1 MPKKITTPCPPQ
13 RVDSASLTRKQL
25 SMSCQLFITHTS
37 PEGEIA
43 RSVCICSPP
52 PTYPPGG
59 EIWSPVLNP
68 GGQFS
73 VRTPQSCVIGLLGIA
88 KLEIQTLSLPSTTTA
103 QGPGRPP
110 PVNGEPGYC
119 VPSGRKSVTLPSLPF
134 CLDMVVVRYS
144 VADSN
149 PATFRRAA
157 MSTRRAMPSSPS
169 PNRLVTQTLPWLS
182 MLRPL
187 LTNPVLKFSALL
199 GFAAGKRVTLSLAF
213 ETQIRRHAR
222 TSLDEGGRGG
232 ARYRTDRGAAL
243 GGGRRTPR
251 CPNRSA
257 RALSPRHARPLR
269 GRAGA
274 RCRRHTLTAPS
285 PSRQSG
291 RRMSHGIYRRRFHH
305 GVTWYIRFTFQG
317 REVKER
323 VGREGDG
330 ITRRLAT
337 DALKARLGDI
347 ARGRFRLPKARGP
360 VLVREVIARYRTYAE
375 AHHRGYRSTRYFLA
389 QLDAAFGTL
398 RLTIGR
404 ASCRERGET
413 VERAAS
419 R

>member
-1 MPKKITTPCPPQ
+1 MVLTNCTNQPVARRGFAATVIAELPKGQGSYGCRAGPICGARTGLAMPKKITTPWPPQ

-119 VPSGRKSVTLPSLPF
+119 VPSGRKSVTLPSLPS

-149 PATFRRAA
+149 PATFRCVA

-169 PNRLVTQTLPWLS
+169 PNRLVTHTLPWLS
-182 MLRPL
+182 TLRPL
-187 LTNPVLKFSALL
+187 FTNPVLKFSVLL
-199 GFAAGKRVTLSLAF
+199 GSAAGKRVTLSLAF
-213 ETQIRRHAR
+213 ETQIR
-222 TSLDEGGRGG
+222 
-232 ARYRTDRGAAL
+232 
-243 GGGRRTPR
+243 
-251 CPNRSA
+251 
-257 RALSPRHARPLR
+257 
-269 GRAGA
+269 
-274 RCRRHTLTAPS
+274 
-285 PSRQSG
+285 
-291 RRMSHGIYRRRFHH
+291 
-305 GVTWYIRFTFQG
+305 
-317 REVKER
+317 
-323 VGREGDG
+323 
-330 ITRRLAT
+330 
-337 DALKARLGDI
+337 
-347 ARGRFRLPKARGP
+347 
-360 VLVREVIARYRTYAE
+360 
-375 AHHRGYRSTRYFLA
+375 
-389 QLDAAFGTL
+389 
-398 RLTIGR
+398 
-404 ASCRERGET
+404 SC
-413 VERAAS
+413 
-419 R
+419 